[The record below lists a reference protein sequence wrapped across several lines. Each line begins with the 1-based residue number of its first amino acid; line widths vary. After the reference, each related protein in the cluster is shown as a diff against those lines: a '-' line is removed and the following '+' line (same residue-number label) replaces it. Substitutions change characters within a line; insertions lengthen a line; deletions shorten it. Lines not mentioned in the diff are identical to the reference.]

1 VAIRGVNLIR
11 AIRLSLGQDRGFGL
25 SVPLSDAQI
34 IYAIKT
40 SISAYGRYHPRF
52 SYQSTLAPLGKS
64 EFTPVPAVRGI
75 RQLSMVPVSGLLPL
89 TLPEMALIGGQFIS
103 FGTAI
108 DYNLVEQYCL
118 SPDTKILTTDLRW
131 ATLGEARIGDEL
143 IGFDE
148 NAIARDRR
156 RFKRTRIEHLSRV
169 TLPSVKIT
177 MSNGIEVICSR
188 NHRWLSLSPCGGNI
202 RWRDTRTEVRSLS
215 VGNQIYTLGPPWAEE
230 NTRESGWLAGVI
242 DGEGWLSKAQGNP
255 MGIAQCPGEIHSA
268 VHAALASRGFTCG
281 DRATDDS
288 EDSTTDCRTVS
299 ILGGFTQKLRL
310 LGSVRPL
317 RLLQKAPVMWEGTS
331 VGASEVTTIVSIED
345 VGEVDLISIGT
356 GTQTLVANGLLSHNS
371 IYLQWKD
378 AADTVFSNKPSYCHL
393 PDINKIYFY
402 NPSSSCKVSF
412 QGEMDWYINPDDDV
426 LWDES
431 FNDSNTADPTD
442 QKPSVPHPEH
452 LDEALGLIPE
462 NHVVNWV
469 RKLALGES
477 MKILGRMFSRY
488 GSIPGV
494 DGKDIQLNGPAL
506 LEEGKE
512 IWEEA
517 LTEVRL
523 AAVAMIPPVYR

>member
-1 VAIRGVNLIR
+1 MAIRGVNLIR
-11 AIRLSLGQDRGFGL
+11 ALRLSLGQDRGFGL
-25 SVPLSDAQI
+25 SVPLSDTQI

-40 SISAYGRYHPRF
+40 SIAAYGRYHPRF
-52 SYQSTLAPLGKS
+52 SYQNTLAPLGKS
-64 EFTPVPAVRGI
+64 EFTPVPKIRGI

-108 DYNLVEQYCL
+108 DYNLVEQY
-118 SPDTKILTTDLRW
+118 
-131 ATLGEARIGDEL
+131 
-143 IGFDE
+143 
-148 NAIARDRR
+148 
-156 RFKRTRIEHLSRV
+156 
-169 TLPSVKIT
+169 
-177 MSNGIEVICSR
+177 
-188 NHRWLSLSPCGGNI
+188 
-202 RWRDTRTEVRSLS
+202 
-215 VGNQIYTLGPPWAEE
+215 
-230 NTRESGWLAGVI
+230 
-242 DGEGWLSKAQGNP
+242 
-255 MGIAQCPGEIHSA
+255 
-268 VHAALASRGFTCG
+268 
-281 DRATDDS
+281 
-288 EDSTTDCRTVS
+288 
-299 ILGGFTQKLRL
+299 
-310 LGSVRPL
+310 
-317 RLLQKAPVMWEGTS
+317 
-331 VGASEVTTIVSIED
+331 
-345 VGEVDLISIGT
+345 
-356 GTQTLVANGLLSHNS
+356 S

-412 QGEMDWYINPDDDV
+412 QGEMDWYVNPDDDV

-431 FNDSNTADPTD
+431 FNVSNTADPLD

-462 NHVVNWV
+462 NHVFNWV

-506 LEEGKE
+506 LEEGKD
-512 IWEEA
+512 IWDET

-523 AAVAMIPPVYR
+523 AAVAAIPPVYR